1 MLRKNVS
8 ISDAHL
14 RLLDP
19 LLKKHQGNLSAAM
32 RDIIDFTGFVTE
44 NMGSLEKARDLLKE
58 KNRVKEQTLHR
69 IYGITIPLT
78 MFRWLLAD
86 RKTCLPSLNNATQLF
101 TRHDDINIDDIN
113 IYDVQ
118 NLNNIF
124 DEELSFLNWPVKVTF
139 SSDNGKVG
147 IQITGM
153 DQEINK
159 FCAILVA
166 MFFSKNKNPQKISIL
181 MIYPASIYMG
191 ITEAISSEEAIL
203 TIHKKISNQDIIQ
216 NLDQPMHI
224 ES

>member
-1 MLRKNVS
+1 
-8 ISDAHL
+8 
-14 RLLDP
+14 
-19 LLKKHQGNLSAAM
+19 
-32 RDIIDFTGFVTE
+32 
-44 NMGSLEKARDLLKE
+44 
-58 KNRVKEQTLHR
+58 
-69 IYGITIPLT
+69 
-78 MFRWLLAD
+78 
-86 RKTCLPSLNNATQLF
+86 
-101 TRHDDINIDDIN
+101 DDIN